1 MELGDLF
8 GFPIWEEK
16 VHDLLHHGFQNIFSI
31 FQTWLMRRQPDP
43 VLEKATSGSGG
54 SKAKSSKPTKGL
66 GGLPMAAQ
74 PDSGPKKKKKNRGPR
89 TGG

>member
-1 MELGDLF
+1 MPAIFLVFCYNFASALALY
-8 GFPIWEEK
+8 WTT
-16 VHDLLHHGFQNIFSI
+16 QNIFSI